1 MKTPKIAVIHF
12 PGSNCELEALR
23 ACRRTGMEPQFV
35 RWNEDTDLKKFDGFI
50 LPGGF
55 SYEDRG
61 RSGIVAS
68 KDPIIKRIEREA
80 LKEKPV
86 IGICNGAQMLIEC
99 GLVPGLEDKKL
110 EMALAW
116 NEWIKKGK
124 ILGYAYLNDWIYIR
138 SDAPSGRCAF
148 NMFKKNTIIRCP
160 VAHGEGRYLTQD
172 KGLLKRLIANQ
183 QTAFRYCDEHGKF
196 VNEFPINPN
205 NAVYNLA
212 GICNPEGNV
221 MALMPH
227 PERTPIGDPIFASM
241 AAYIKKDFK
250 IRMPA
255 IAKKKYK
262 SAFTEE
268 KIKNYEE
275 KPNIEMFVE
284 MVITDNEERT
294 IEHAIKDIGFKDI
307 KLKKYTYFGIK
318 TMVPSK
324 TRGAA
329 KIDEKALAIEL
340 IRSGELINTN
350 KETPYIKI
358 DGKWH
363 EYNMTTGLIESKFKD
378 NFAASYFVFERNNY
392 VGKSILSGVRRHFGI
407 KEVAEVKKGILW
419 VLERGQKNAEKIVKT
434 HIFHNPHS
442 SLIFSKQARIL
453 FGSPRKNNKH
463 ARILSSVRAKNNK

>member
-1 MKTPKIAVIHF
+1 MKTPKIAVIYF
-12 PGSNCELEALR
+12 PGTNCELEALR
-23 ACRRTGMEPQFV
+23 ACRRVEMDSQLV
-35 RWNEDTDLKKFDGFI
+35 RWNEDIDLIKFDGFI

-61 RSGIVAS
+61 RSGIIAS
-68 KDPIIKRIEREA
+68 KDPIIKKIEREA
-80 LKEKPV
+80 KKGKPI
-86 IGICNGAQMLIEC
+86 IGICNGAQILIES
-99 GLVPGLEDKKL
+99 GLVPGLENHNL

-138 SDAPSGRCAF
+138 SDVQPGRCAF

-172 KGLLKRLIANQ
+172 KGLLKRLITNQ
-183 QTAFRYCDEHGKF
+183 QTAFRYCDENGKF

-205 NAVYNLA
+205 NAIYNLA
-212 GICNPEGNV
+212 GVCNPEGNV

-227 PERTPIGDPIFASM
+227 PERTEDGDPIFASM

-250 IRMPA
+250 IRAPA

-284 MVITDNEERT
+284 MIITDNEERT
-294 IEHAIKDIGFKDI
+294 IEHAIHDIGFKDI
-307 KLKKYTYFGIK
+307 KLKKYIYFGIK
-318 TMVPSK
+318 TGPGPSR
-324 TRGAA
+324 TRSH
-329 KIDEKALAIEL
+329 DEKALAIAL
-340 IRSGELINTN
+340 IHSGELINTN
-350 KETPYIKI
+350 KETPYVKI
-358 DGKWH
+358 DGKWY
-363 EYNMTTGLIESKFKD
+363 EYDMATGLIDSKFKD

-392 VGKSILSGVRRHFGI
+392 VGKSVLSGIRRHFGI
-407 KEVAEVKKGILW
+407 KEVTEVKKGILW
-419 VLERGQKNAEKIVKT
+419 SIERGQSYAEKVVKT

-442 SLIFSKQARIL
+442 SLIFSKQAR
-453 FGSPRKNNKH
+453 P
-463 ARILSSVRAKNNK
+463 LSSIRAKIIK

>member
-23 ACRRTGMEPQFV
+23 ACRRVGMESQFV
-35 RWNEDTDLKKFDGFI
+35 RWNEDADLKKFDGFI

-68 KDPIIKRIEREA
+68 KDPVIKKIEREA
-80 LKEKPV
+80 KKGKPI
-86 IGICNGAQMLIEC
+86 IGICNGAQILIES
-99 GLVPGLEDKKL
+99 GLVPGLEDHNL

-116 NEWIKKGK
+116 NERIKKGE
-124 ILGYAYLNDWIYIR
+124 ILGVGFYNDWIYIR
-138 SDAPSGRCAF
+138 SDLQPGRCAF

-183 QTAFRYCDEHGKF
+183 QTVFRYCDEHGKF
-196 VNEFPINPN
+196 INEFPINPN
-205 NAVYNLA
+205 NAIYNLA
-212 GICNPEGNV
+212 GVCNPEGNV

-227 PERTPIGDPIFASM
+227 PERTEDDDPVFASM

-250 IRMPA
+250 IRVPA

-262 SAFTEE
+262 SAFAEE

-275 KPNIEMFVE
+275 KSNIEMFVE
-284 MVITDNEERT
+284 MIITDNEERT
-294 IEHAIKDIGFKDI
+294 IEYAIRDIGFKDI
-307 KLKKYTYFGIK
+307 KLKKYIYFGIK
-318 TMVPSK
+318 TTPPHSVCA
-324 TRGAA
+324 AA

-340 IRSGELINTN
+340 IQSGELINTN
-350 KETPYIKI
+350 KEMPYVKI
-358 DGKWH
+358 NGKWH
-363 EYNMTTGLIESKFKD
+363 EYDMAIGLTESRFKD
-378 NFAASYFVFERNNY
+378 NFTAAYFVFERNNY

-407 KEVAEVKKGILW
+407 KEVTEVKKGILW
-419 VLERGQKNAEKIVKT
+419 SIERGQKYAEKVVKT

-442 SLIFSKQARIL
+442 SLIFSKNARV
-453 FGSPRKNNKH
+453 
-463 ARILSSVRAKNNK
+463 LSSARAKYNK